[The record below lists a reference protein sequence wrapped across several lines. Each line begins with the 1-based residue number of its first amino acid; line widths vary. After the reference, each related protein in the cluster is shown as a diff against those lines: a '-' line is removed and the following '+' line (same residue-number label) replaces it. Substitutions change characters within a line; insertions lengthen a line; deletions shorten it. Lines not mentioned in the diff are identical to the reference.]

1 MPGQLRNRLRRALT
15 GEEGHHGPLSKFK
28 SSRHAKPTL
37 PESDFYLPGEKM
49 PPLKYRRPVDPEH
62 KKRLEAF
69 SFSTAWRRHSN
80 ASLYSPMGSRLPSRR
95 SSFRS
100 RRSRSRSMHRSR
112 RSSAAS
118 EFDQEEWVDSGI
130 GASIA
135 GDERPANIREASD
148 DEGDVLNVG
157 LSRNPT
163 EDPRDAR
170 RKQSAGARRSSSV
183 IQASRPGTGSDRTRQ
198 PSASALFSPE
208 DLEIA
213 LQKSHLEATTEE
225 SSDRSAG
232 HTPFDAF
239 DDFADPS
246 PFLRPRGGSIYVP
259 YDGQGTPPKLPFWG
273 TAYPSND
280 DAPSAGHFSR
290 RPSVFIVDEDGCY
303 TPQYERSRSVFIPI
317 DAPAITPARQSSNPV
332 AVEPACECAPEA
344 SSTASSEAPPEA
356 PCEAPKPQRKV
367 PPFAPCDAI
376 AAILARPD

>member
-1 MPGQLRNRLRRALT
+1 MPGQLRSRLRRVLT
-15 GEEGHHGPLSKFK
+15 GDEGTSGPLGKFK
-28 SSRHAKPTL
+28 SKTGKQTL

-69 SFSTAWRRHSN
+69 SFATAWRRHSN
-80 ASLYSPMGSRLPSRR
+80 ASLYSPMGSRIPSRR

-112 RSSAAS
+112 KSSVS
-118 EFDQEEWVDSGI
+118 SDYDHEEWVDSGI

-163 EDPRDAR
+163 EDPRDAC
-170 RKQSAGARRSSSV
+170 RKQSAGVRRSSSAR
-183 IQASRPGTGSDRTRQ
+183 QSSRPGTGSDRTRQ
-198 PSASALFSPE
+198 ASTSVPFSPE
-208 DLEIA
+208 ELELA
-213 LQKSHLEATTEE
+213 LQKSHLEATREE
-225 SSDRSAG
+225 SDRSAG
-232 HTPFDAF
+232 TTPFEDF
-239 DDFADPS
+239 EDFADPS

-273 TAYPSND
+273 TAFPSND

-290 RPSVFIVDEDGCY
+290 RPSVFLTDDLVGC
-303 TPQYERSRSVFIPI
+303 TPQCERRESDFFPAVDAPGLTQARRTSVF
-317 DAPAITPARQSSNPV
+317 V
-332 AVEPACECAPEA
+332 AVEQTCECPPTEA
-344 SSTASSEAPPEA
+344 Q
-356 PCEAPKPQRKV
+356 PQRK
-367 PPFAPCDAI
+367 PQPCAPCDAI

>member
-1 MPGQLRNRLRRALT
+1 MPGQLRSRLRRVLT
-15 GEEGHHGPLSKFK
+15 GEEGHSGPLGKFK
-28 SSRHAKPTL
+28 SRNHKQPL

-112 RSSAAS
+112 RSSVSS
-118 EFDQEEWVDSGI
+118 EYDHEEWVDSGI

-135 GDERPANIREASD
+135 GDDRPANIREASD
-148 DEGDVLNVG
+148 DEGDVLN
-157 LSRNPT
+157 

-183 IQASRPGTGSDRTRQ
+183 RQSSRPGTGSDRTRQ
-198 PSASALFSPE
+198 ASVSVPFSPE
-208 DLEIA
+208 ELELA
-213 LQKSHLEATTEE
+213 LQKSHLEATKEE
-225 SSDRSAG
+225 TDRSAG
-232 HTPFDAF
+232 ITPCEDF

-290 RPSVFIVDEDGCY
+290 RPSVFVTDDGDDDDDDDDDLCC
-303 TPQYERSRSVFIPI
+303 TPQYERRESAFFPVDAPGLTQARRSSVF
-317 DAPAITPARQSSNPV
+317 V
-332 AVEPACECAPEA
+332 AVEQTCEC
-344 SSTASSEAPPEA
+344 PPA
-356 PCEAPKPQRKV
+356 KALPQRK
-367 PPFAPCDAI
+367 PQPCAPCDAI

>member
-1 MPGQLRNRLRRALT
+1 MPGQLRSRLRRVLT
-15 GEEGHHGPLSKFK
+15 GEEGHSGPLGKFK
-28 SSRHAKPTL
+28 SKNAKHAL

-69 SFSTAWRRHSN
+69 SFTTAWRRHSN
-80 ASLYSPMGSRLPSRR
+80 ASLYSPMGTRLSSRR

-100 RRSRSRSMHRSR
+100 RRSRSRSMLRSR
-112 RSSAAS
+112 RSSVSS
-118 EFDQEEWVDSGI
+118 EYDHEDWVDSGI

-135 GDERPANIREASD
+135 GDDRPANIREASD

-170 RKQSAGARRSSSV
+170 RKQSAALRRSSSV
-183 IQASRPGTGSDRTRQ
+183 RQLSRPGTGSDRTRQ
-198 PSASALFSPE
+198 PSASVPFTAEELQ
-208 DLEIA
+208 LA

-225 SSDRSAG
+225 SDRSAG
-232 HTPFDAF
+232 TTPFDDF

-280 DAPSAGHFSR
+280 DTPSVGHFSR
-290 RPSVFIVDEDGCY
+290 RPSVFATEDDVAC
-303 TPQYERSRSVFIPI
+303 TPQYERRESAFFPV
-317 DAPAITPARQSSNPV
+317 DAPGLTPARRTSVFV
-332 AVEPACECAPEA
+332 AVEQTCECPPAEA
-344 SSTASSEAPPEA
+344 KPIRKPL
-356 PCEAPKPQRKV
+356 PC
-367 PPFAPCDAI
+367 APCDAI